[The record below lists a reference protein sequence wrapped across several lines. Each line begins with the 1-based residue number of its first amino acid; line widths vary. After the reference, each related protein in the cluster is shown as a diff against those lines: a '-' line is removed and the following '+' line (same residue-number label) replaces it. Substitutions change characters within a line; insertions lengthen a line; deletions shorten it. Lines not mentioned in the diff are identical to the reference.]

1 MSFNVFPRCRGLVV
15 AAVIGLTVVFP
26 SASSAQGEAC
36 IYNAQTRAV
45 TATIADGSTA
55 TLITV
60 GGQLKFGF
68 VPTAC
73 GAATTTNTD
82 SIAISGATGS
92 AERIVLDQ
100 SGGVFGP
107 GFTGESNIAEIEIS
121 LDLGDLS
128 DSAVVIGTAGADLLA
143 PGQNGLAPGQNS
155 IAMNTDGDLDVTVS
169 PATMPLEFYGMGGND
184 SINGRGQNGSGL
196 HYLGP
201 LHIDGGEGDD
211 VLLRGSSDPD
221 VVLGGPG
228 NDRLEGQASI
238 DLLDGGSG
246 ADELAA
252 GGGGD
257 TLIGGPGPDTFIAS
271 DGNDL
276 LLANDGEADVQLHGG
291 PGTDTA
297 YYESALDTNRI
308 GVENLIDNSAPPTV
322 TSFMPTSGAVGTLVT
337 VTGSAFTGATSVTF
351 GGASASYVVDS
362 DSQISATVPA
372 AATTGPIAVTTS
384 RGTGTSAGSFTVPP
398 PPAITSFAPTSGSAG
413 TLVTVTGSAF
423 TGATSVTFGGA
434 SASYV
439 VDSGSQIS
447 ATVPAAATTG
457 PIAVTTPSGTGVSVD
472 SFTVTAPPP
481 PPTVTSFMPTSG
493 AAGTLV
499 TVTGSAFTG
508 ATSVTFGGASASYV
522 VDSDSQI
529 SATVPAAATTGPIA
543 VTTPGGTG
551 TSADSFTVTEPP
563 PGSPPAFGSAGAAAT
578 ALGTSIEVPYP
589 SGIAENDVLVLLVLT
604 RDANDVNPPA
614 GFAAGDARQQNYTL
628 RAEWFWKRATG
639 SETGTLTVTKAAGT
653 ALLMGR
659 MYRYVGVATSGT
671 PYEAAAQSGL
681 GNSAVVN
688 PADITTLGSNRR
700 AVVLVA
706 EGNDHPLGDFS
717 HGAVPE
723 ETAEET
729 TALGTDG
736 ALGINGVA
744 VALPQLFDFG
754 TFSLAAATGHIEFS
768 LALLPTT

>member
-1 MSFNVFPRCRGLVV
+1 MLFNAVPRCRRLAV
-15 AAVIGLTVVFP
+15 AAVIGLTLVFP
-26 SASSAQGEAC
+26 SASSAQGESC

-45 TATIADGSTA
+45 TATITDGSAA
-55 TLITV
+55 TLTV
-60 GGQLKFGF
+60 LGGQLRFGF
-68 VPTAC
+68 TPVAC

-82 SIAISGATGS
+82 SIAISGAAGS
-92 AERIVLDQ
+92 AERIVLDE

-107 GFTGESNIAEIEIS
+107 GSTGEANIPEIEIS
-121 LDLGDLS
+121 LNLGDLS

-143 PGQNGLAPGQNS
+143 PGQNGLVPGQNS
-155 IAMNTDGDLDVTVS
+155 IALNTDGDLDVTVS
-169 PATMPLEFYGMGGND
+169 PAKIPLEFYGMGGND
-184 SINGRGQNGSGL
+184 TINGRGQNGSGL

-201 LHIDGGEGDD
+201 LRIDGGEGDD
-211 VLLRGSSDPD
+211 VLLRGSSEPD
-221 VVLGGPG
+221 LVVGGPG
-228 NDRLEGQASI
+228 NDRLEGQ
-238 DLLDGGSG
+238 DGGDVLDGGAG
-246 ADELAA
+246 ADVLAA
-252 GGGGD
+252 GGDDD
-257 TLIGGPGPDTFIAS
+257 TMTGGPGSDSFLAS
-271 DGNDL
+271 NGNDIL
-276 LLANDGEADVQLHGG
+276 YANDGEADAQLHGG
-291 PGTDTA
+291 PGADTA
-297 YYESALDTNRI
+297 YYEASLDPVPI
-308 GVENLIDNSAPPTV
+308 AVEALIDSSSAPTV
-322 TSFMPTSGAVGTLVT
+322 TSFTPTSGPAGTPVT

-362 DSQISATVPA
+362 NT
-372 AATTGPIAVTTS
+372 
-384 RGTGTSAGSFTVPP
+384 
-398 PPAITSFAPTSGSAG
+398 
-413 TLVTVTGSAF
+413 
-423 TGATSVTFGGA
+423 
-434 SASYV
+434 
-439 VDSGSQIS
+439 QIS

-457 PIAVTTPSGTGVSVD
+457 PIAVTTPSGTGTSAN
-472 SFTVTAPPP
+472 SFTVPQP
-481 PPTVTSFMPTSG
+481 PPTVTSFTPTSG
-493 AAGTLV
+493 SAGTLV
-499 TVTGSAFTG
+499 TLTGSALTG

-522 VDSDSQI
+522 VDSNTQI

-543 VTTPGGTG
+543 VTTPSGTG
-551 TSADSFTVTEPP
+551 TSADSFTVLPPPP

-604 RDANDVNPPA
+604 RDANDVDPPA
-614 GFAAGDARQQNYTL
+614 GFTAGDARQQNYTL

-671 PYEAAAQSGL
+671 PYEAAAQIGFGS
-681 GNSAVVN
+681 SALVN
-688 PADITTLGSNRR
+688 PVDITTLGSNRR

-706 EGNDHPLGDFS
+706 EGNDHPLMDLS
-717 HGAVPE
+717 HGPE

-744 VALPQLFDFG
+744 VASPQLFDFG